1 MLNIKSTSRRLHL
14 LNVDLHL
21 LNGKS
26 SRAANKAAAKTSA
39 ACWVAVRKKGLEE
52 RGRGWVDFNLQCS
65 KSAIGVFSMQHNPPP
80 PPTHTHN
87 NNNNNKFD
95 RPSHLSGF
103 SGLID
108 KPFKHISQG
117 AQCYAKLHLLY
128 NFSCRWWYSVWR
140 ASLSGVNRGVLD
152 GLVWY
157 GGRGQH

>member
-1 MLNIKSTSRRLHL
+1 MRTSRR
-14 LNVDLHL
+14 LHL

-52 RGRGWVDFNLQCS
+52 GGRGWVDFNLQCS

-95 RPSHLSGF
+95 RPSHF
-103 SGLID
+103 VR
-108 KPFKHISQG
+108 FFWFNSQT
-117 AQCYAKLHLLY
+117 
-128 NFSCRWWYSVWR
+128 F
-140 ASLSGVNRGVLD
+140 
-152 GLVWY
+152 
-157 GGRGQH
+157 